1 MRCFLMPRSQHIAL
15 IVLACD
21 PFAWLML
28 YNPQSIFHKRRY
40 VGAPLEALPF
50 VSATS
55 LWHVPL
61 FHDFKAACQFGRAC
75 AAHFAQFLN
84 DNPQYVGAATLRA
97 IAADMDFA
105 DSAPARGCT
114 IGFFAEIER
123 MMRDTAYSYDVFAD
137 L

>member
-1 MRCFLMPRSQHIAL
+1 MP
-15 IVLACD
+15 
-21 PFAWLML
+21 
-28 YNPQSIFHKRRY
+28 YNPRFIFHKRRY

-55 LWHVPL
+55 LWHVPA
-61 FHDFKAACQFGRAC
+61 FHDYEAACRFGRAC

-84 DNPQYVGAATLRA
+84 DNPHYVGAATLRA
-97 IAADMDFA
+97 IAQDTDP
-105 DSAPARGCT
+105 DDGSPTRGCA

-123 MMRDTAYSYDVFAD
+123 MMRDTAYSCDVFAD